1 MQKSPKGL
9 ARSLFRC
16 SPCVKDLAVF
26 ARSLGG
32 LRSVM
37 KGHCKNLVESQLQ
50 QGLVTGREMGT
61 EKPRRFRT
69 LQENLLKNDPS
80 DRLAMRKGGADS

>member
-1 MQKSPKGL
+1 
-9 ARSLFRC
+9 
-16 SPCVKDLAVF
+16 
-26 ARSLGG
+26 
-32 LRSVM
+32 M